1 MGLRLLLDPFNTLM
15 LCLSR
20 LSVSLLA
27 LSGFEFFYLSLLS
40 SRIFMIVVCL
50 AHDMYVV
57 FVFVFVEMR
66 FALGGHY
73 KEPGCW
79 FCVHGLCR
87 VSLCVWKGVERPPA
101 ARRYFFCSS

>member
-1 MGLRLLLDPFNTLM
+1 M

-27 LSGFEFFYLSLLS
+27 LSGFEFFYRSLLS
-40 SRIFMIVVCL
+40 SRILMIVVCL
-50 AHDMYVV
+50 AHDIYVV
-57 FVFVFVEMR
+57 YVFVFVEMR

-73 KEPGCW
+73 KEPGCC

-101 ARRYFFCSS
+101 LLRYLSRSS